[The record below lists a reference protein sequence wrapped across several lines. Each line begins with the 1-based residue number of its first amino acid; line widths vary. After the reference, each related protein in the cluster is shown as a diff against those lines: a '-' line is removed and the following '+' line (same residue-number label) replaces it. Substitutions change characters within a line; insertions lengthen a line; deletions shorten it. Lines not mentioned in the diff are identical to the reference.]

1 MYYVQ
6 AFRRYQFTDQKTGEI
21 ISRVNVVLSNDDPP
35 ENDWIGIPAETYGFA
50 ADQIVG
56 ELMENV
62 PCELKFKKTYKGFVP
77 FGINILRK
85 E

>member
-35 ENDWIGIPAETYGFA
+35 ENDWVGLPAEAYGFS

-56 ELMENV
+56 ELSENV

-77 FGINILRK
+77 CGINILRK